1 VPRTVRA
8 EVDLPKSRE
17 RVTAS
22 TLGGTEVL
30 SHVGFLTG
38 LIPGES
44 LISPHAGPLGCRMA
58 GLEIVAPVDS
68 EMVPIDPEMVPSW
81 EPSQARVRFRQPVS
95 PAGFVDASWWP
106 RSRDLSAELPPLLD
120 VLWTAGRDVNRVLYN
135 LEFWKPVPR
144 HLIVAGRSVRLAGF
158 RQQSPLMIGLMDA
171 WGRERIDVL
180 VVDPDTDCEVAL
192 RALTLAG
199 RADGS
204 DRAER
209 IMQLAGLSSG

>member
-1 VPRTVRA
+1 
-8 EVDLPKSRE
+8 
-17 RVTAS
+17 
-22 TLGGTEVL
+22 
-30 SHVGFLTG
+30 
-38 LIPGES
+38 
-44 LISPHAGPLGCRMA
+44 MA
-58 GLEIVAPVDS
+58 GLEIVAPVD
-68 EMVPIDPEMVPSW
+68 PEVIPSW

-95 PAGFVDASWWP
+95 PAGFVDAGWWP
-106 RSRDLSAELPPLLD
+106 RSRDLSVELPPLLD

-135 LEFWKPVPR
+135 LEFWEPVPR

-180 VVDPDTDCEVAL
+180 VVDPDTDRKVAL